1 MSKADKIEIH
11 ITNELENKFE
21 KYLSDL
27 EESNNTIKQYQYS
40 IKSYKKEIGDI
51 LNKQDL
57 RQYKEILLTKRKP
70 KTVNVRIAGIIKF
83 IKFYEDYKE
92 DKRYEEIIIKN
103 IKMQNTTYLNNVITI
118 QEFKKMYEYAKD
130 SNKEKYYYIIKF
142 MGYTGARISEVVK
155 CDVKSVKQGYM
166 EIISKGNKFR
176 RIYIPENLQK
186 EMLGWIKMSN
196 IEGYVFKNKYGQ
208 VITPRGISQELKKIA
223 SILNIDNKKV
233 HPHSFRHLF
242 AIEFLRNNKDI
253 TLLADLLGHSNLDTT
268 KIYLRRTEEEQKNII
283 NKINW

>member
-1 MSKADKIEIH
+1 MTDKIEIH

-83 IKFYEDYKE
+83 IKFYEDYKK